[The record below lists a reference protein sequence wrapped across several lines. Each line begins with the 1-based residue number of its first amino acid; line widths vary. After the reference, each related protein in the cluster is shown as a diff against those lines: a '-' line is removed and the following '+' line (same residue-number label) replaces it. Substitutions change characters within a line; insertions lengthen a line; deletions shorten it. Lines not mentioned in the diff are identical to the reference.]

1 MKVRNID
8 DFFYLSE
15 GMENCKMSGKS
26 QGILKWM
33 ISVNAGDYFLLIHKI
48 LLLAYE
54 HVIDYVVGP
63 PPPLPNPFKKQFL

>member
-1 MKVRNID
+1 
-8 DFFYLSE
+8 
-15 GMENCKMSGKS
+15 MSGKS

-33 ISVNAGDYFLLIHKI
+33 ISVNPVDYFLLIHKI

-63 PPPLPNPFKKQFL
+63 PPCPILSRNSSCNVKMYN